1 MLDTI
6 LEIVNSEDLA
16 TESMTFILEN
26 DIAEEVVDEL
36 VREIPLFYEDTMRD
50 VLNVLDENAFVTV
63 SINRYD
69 DGEEELFVE
78 PLIHDNGKQFANES
92 DLFFI
97 QEELLDVVE
106 GDKLLGDTYVIYY
119 EDEEECEDLD
129 EDTEDFLEDMSIEIL
144 EGLMEMD
151 EDDCEVCYVQDV
163 LKELYDIAYNDAV
176 IDMEEAGVLK

>member
-50 VLNVLDENAFVTV
+50 VLNVLDENAFVSVT
-63 SINRYD
+63 INRYD
-69 DGEEELFVE
+69 DGEEELYVD
-78 PLIHDNGKQFANES
+78 PLIHDDGEQFVNEC

-97 QEELLDVVE
+97 QDELLDVVE
-106 GDKLLGDTYVIYY
+106 EDKLLEGDIYVIYY
-119 EDEEECEDLD
+119 ENEEEYEDECED
-129 EDTEDFLEDMSIEIL
+129 EDTDEFLDDMSIEIL
-144 EGLMEMD
+144 EELMELD
-151 EDDCEVCYVQDV
+151 EDDCPVCY
-163 LKELYDIAYNDAV
+163 LKEKLEEVYNIAYNDAV
-176 IDMEEAGVLK
+176 IDMDED